1 MDLPITIYE
10 NKDNLFLSQRLQDYL
25 KAFPRS
31 ILWINKGQYGMI
43 PKEVILNELSIR
55 ADRKRLWDLEPHHGK
70 WKSYWEIPLG
80 FNWSEARDVPNG
92 SKILELLEQYSDESG
107 TKETDESHD

>member
-10 NKDNLFLSQRLQDYL
+10 NKDNLFLDKATEDYL
-25 KAFPRS
+25 NAFPRA
-31 ILWINKGQYGMI
+31 ILWINRGRFGMI
-43 PKEVILNELSIR
+43 PKEVIQNELSVRRDR
-55 ADRKRLWDLEPHHGK
+55 ARIAEILGVDH
-70 WKSYWEIPLG
+70 WELPLG

-107 TKETDESHD
+107 TKETDEGHD